1 VQSNYQSLSGGPRAD
16 ACVHPRPPPQIL
28 VTTSRDPSSRL
39 IQFAKEM
46 RLVVP
51 NSQRV
56 NRWGGWVSGSGGW
69 G

>member
-1 VQSNYQSLSGGPRAD
+1 MQ
-16 ACVHPRPPPQIL
+16 QIL

-39 IQFAKEM
+39 TQFAKEM

-56 NRWGGWVSGSGGW
+56 NRCVWYCAAFCTQLLLGVQYVHGVVVRGSCA
-69 G
+69 